1 MTIYEYVAKVDDM
14 LDNALDTLT
23 PTAYARLL
31 DLLLTLIS
39 ERMED

>member
-1 MTIYEYVAKVDDM
+1 MIIYDYVAKVDDM
-14 LDNALDTLT
+14 LDTALNMLT
-23 PTAYARLL
+23 PAEYARLL